1 MTRQLLIAKYGSE
14 TLADEVIDNKLADPE
29 VKNTQVKAH
38 PDFPH
43 NKSMTLYLCWDN
55 ESETSKDRT
64 IMDSTHT
71 SRDESPR
78 RRKRSRSAS
87 SEYSA
92 SEEDSAKLSKAVAFV
107 RCAVFAV
114 GELFRE
120 RIGRTKR
127 KKGKSKESRNKRGD
141 KRKQRN
147 KGEKKRGR
155 GQPKNETEKQKE
167 ERLKKKQE
175 REETQKKKRDERK
188 AWQDKIKG
196 ARKVPATC
204 VESHVARC

>member
-127 KKGKSKESRNKRGD
+127 KKGKVEGESEQARRQEEAKEQRG
-141 KRKQRN
+141 
-147 KGEKKRGR
+147 
-155 GQPKNETEKQKE
+155 
-167 ERLKKKQE
+167 
-175 REETQKKKRDERK
+175 EETGAIEEEAGERRDAEEEE
-188 AWQDKIKG
+188 G
-196 ARKVPATC
+196 
-204 VESHVARC
+204 